1 MAAKMAQRD
10 FEVKLQNAEQLGRA
24 ERESIRMKMVEE
36 GKLHQLKIRELKK
49 QAKIRQKEQERE
61 MKRLNGI
68 LTKRNY
74 ERTYPPPEFLRKFQE
89 ENPKAFTIQI
99 LGCRGAGKSTFLNKL
114 MRAMGVDRTAKTGT
128 GITYLFEV
136 ITVFNCCNLYSQHS
150 N

>member
-24 ERESIRMKMVEE
+24 ERESIRLKMQEE
-36 GKLHQLKIRELKK
+36 QKFHQRKIQEIKK
-49 QAKIRQKEQERE
+49 QAKIRQKKQERE

-128 GITYLFEV
+128 GIIYLFEV
-136 ITVFNCCNLYSQHS
+136 ITVFNYCNLYSQHS

>member
-10 FEVKLQNAEQLGRA
+10 FEVKLQNAKQLGRA
-24 ERESIRMKMVEE
+24 ERESIRLKMQEE
-36 GKLHQLKIRELKK
+36 QKFHQRKIQEIKK
-49 QAKIRQKEQERE
+49 QAKIRQKKQERE

-128 GITYLFEV
+128 GMTYLFEV
-136 ITVFNCCNLYSQHS
+136 ITVFNYCNLYCQHS